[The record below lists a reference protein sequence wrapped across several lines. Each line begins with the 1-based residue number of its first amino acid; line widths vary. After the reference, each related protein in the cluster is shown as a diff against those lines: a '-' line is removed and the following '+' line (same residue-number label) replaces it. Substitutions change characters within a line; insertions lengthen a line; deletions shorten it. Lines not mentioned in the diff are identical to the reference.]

1 MGNRRRFLQAVAL
14 GMLTLAAPRASADD
28 ENPEAEE
35 RPQKDDQFV
44 SDDDETKIIGPDDL
58 QLDQQPI
65 TVWPYDAQKKVV
77 RDGSRLNQV
86 LLVKI
91 DPKTM
96 DETTKAHAAD
106 GIVAY
111 SAICKH
117 QGCPVTGWVKDQGK
131 LVFKCFCHNSEYDP
145 AQDGQVVFGPAPASL
160 PALPLKIVDNKLTA
174 AGSFTGRV
182 GPVQQT

>member
-1 MGNRRRFLQAVAL
+1 LDRNDRRKFLQTVVLGVLTVA
-14 GMLTLAAPRASADD
+14 AHRASAD
-28 ENPEAEE
+28 ENPETEE
-35 RPQKDDQFV
+35 RPQKGDQFV
-44 SDDDETKIIGPDDL
+44 SDDDKTKIIGPNDL
-58 QLDQQPI
+58 QLDEQPI
-65 TVWPYDAQKKVV
+65 MAWPCDAQNKVV
-77 RDGSRLNQV
+77 RDGTRLNQV

-91 DPKTM
+91 APKTM
-96 DETTKAHAAD
+96 DDTTKAHAAD

-145 AQDGQVVFGPAPASL
+145 AQDGQVVFGPAPAPL
-160 PALPLKIVDNKLTA
+160 PALPVKIVDGKLKV

-182 GPVQQT
+182 GPVQQ